1 MSKVIGYHAMLAG
14 QALQEGNQ
22 DGVDTHSAMVQV
34 MLNGYKDDFNGY
46 KQLLKLV
53 YNEPTM
59 TKLQKMALEQMI
71 KQMPIK
77 DFTVE
82 GK

>member
-1 MSKVIGYHAMLAG
+1 
-14 QALQEGNQ
+14 
-22 DGVDTHSAMVQV
+22 
-34 MLNGYKDDFNGY
+34 
-46 KQLLKLV
+46 V